1 MNAPIPTLDSWPK
14 QTIRGHDLSGTRYTS
29 REFMKQEWEGMW
41 TRVWLLLGRE
51 SEIPN
56 TGDWQMEPVGQEEVL
71 MVRQQDQSIKAFY
84 NVCQHRGIHW
94 SMKPKAAI
102 RGASCVAT
110 IAGRSDPTASCSS
123 HQTKRTFRR
132 ATLAASFHCRSSDVS
147 LLPGLSG
154 STWIPT
160 AARYANIWV
169 PYGMSGG
176 HVK

>member
-56 TGDWQMEPVGQEEVL
+56 AGDWQMEPVGQEEVL

-84 NVCQHRGIHW
+84 NVCQHRGNPLVDEA
-94 SMKPKAAI
+94 K
-102 RGASCVAT
+102 GA
-110 IAGRSDPTASCSS
+110 
-123 HQTKRTFRR
+123 
-132 ATLAASFHCRSSDVS
+132 
-147 LLPGLSG
+147 
-154 STWIPT
+154 
-160 AARYANIWV
+160 
-169 PYGMSGG
+169 
-176 HVK
+176 